1 MNDENQYDLTQFFSV
16 SLDMLCIAGTDGYFK
31 LINPSFQRILGW
43 SEEMLLTHT
52 FLDFIHPEDI
62 EATVNEV
69 EKLKFGAPTLA
80 FYNRYRCVDGSYR
93 HFSWSAF
100 PNQKTGLIYAIA
112 RDITDLVE
120 SNQKI
125 SQLATELKNTNNKLF
140 EQAYTDPL
148 TKLKNRRSF
157 NEEMNYLIS
166 LTQRQE
172 NVLSLLMIDVDH
184 FKDYN
189 DQFGHPAG
197 DQVLTTL
204 ASLLTRTLRGSD
216 VLARYGGEEFIIAL
230 PNTSEDKAIEL
241 AEKLV
246 TVTREF
252 AWEKRSVTISVGV
265 ATENFDKN
273 TQIKKFDYS
282 TSLIENADK
291 ALYHSKTN
299 GRNQATHSSQLK
311 KKN

>member
-1 MNDENQYDLTQFFSV
+1 MNYENEFNLEKFFNY
-16 SLDMLCIAGTDGYFK
+16 SLDLFAIQRMDGTV
-31 LINPSFQRILGW
+31 IEVNPSFQRVLGW
-43 SEEMLLTHT
+43 PREELIGRSTFHLL
-52 FLDFIHPEDI
+52 HPEELESIQHELETSDPS
-62 EATVNEV
+62 AP
-69 EKLKFGAPTLA
+69 KLSVQS
-80 FYNRYRCVDGSYR
+80 RVRCSDGSYKY
-93 HFSWSAF
+93 FEWTGF
-100 PNQKTGLIYAIA
+100 PDLESGLVYMTG
-112 RDITDLVE
+112 RDITETIE
-120 SNQKI
+120 SNRKI
-125 SQLATELKNTNNKLF
+125 SRLAVELQEANEMLF
-140 EQAYTDPL
+140 EQASTDPL
-148 TKLKNRRSF
+148 TKLKNRRAF
-157 NEEMNYLIS
+157 NEELSYLIK

-172 NVLSLLMIDVDH
+172 NVLSLLMLDVDH

-189 DQFGHPAG
+189 DKFGHPAG
-197 DQVLTTL
+197 DRVLADL

-282 TSLIENADK
+282 TSLIEDADK

-299 GRNQATHSSQLK
+299 GRNRATHSSQIH
-311 KKN
+311 